1 MRGRQHHSNKETNTE
16 QEGEMPGIEGQER
29 EEDRSGDRWEM
40 EDKIR
45 DEWEAENR
53 WFVRVA
59 DIKQYAYCPR
69 VIYYEYCLPGI
80 RPVTYKMMQGLEA
93 QSRVEELEKR
103 RGVREYHL
111 KQGSRHFYV
120 PLTSHRL
127 GCTAQIDLVVESD
140 IEETRKVIPVDF
152 KMSRREPGR
161 HVQLQLACYG
171 MMIEEAWNVEI
182 PEGIIYLIPLKRAV
196 RIKLDRRL
204 RKEAERA
211 IAEIRAIVQQERM
224 PGPTSNRGRCVDCE
238 FRRFCNDIF

>member
-1 MRGRQHHSNKETNTE
+1 MKGGLYGRDE
-16 QEGEMPGIEGQER
+16 EMDVER
-29 EEDRSGDRWEM
+29 EEEMPDEESQVWEEGETGDEGGR
-40 EDKIR
+40 ED
-45 DEWEAENR
+45 R
-53 WFVRVA
+53 WFVRVT

-69 VIYYEYCLPGI
+69 VIYYEYCLPGV

-120 PLTSHRL
+120 PLSSRRL
-127 GCTAQIDLVVESD
+127 GCTAQIDLVVESHD
-140 IEETRKVIPVDF
+140 EGMRRVIPIEF

-171 MMIEEAWNVEI
+171 MMIEEAWNVEV
-182 PEGIIYLIPLKRAV
+182 PEGIIYLIPLKRSIRV
-196 RIKLDRRL
+196 KLDKRL

-211 IAEIRAIVQQERM
+211 IEEIRSIVQQERM
-224 PGPTSNRGRCVDCE
+224 PDPTPHRGRCVDCE